1 MASSSVKGKIGS
13 FFFGVVIGIFVSLT
27 LAAFAARHI
36 MRNPQTVWIKL
47 QDTGMDKVVESVVE
61 NSIGKTVTSVPQEVI
76 AVKQQDINK
85 TVANLTQAYAENKL
99 TPMDMQLITGKV
111 FSIMTDQK
119 ISPQEIDE
127 LLQFL
132 NELARQ

>member
-1 MASSSVKGKIGS
+1 MGTSSGKSKIGT
-13 FFFGVVIGIFVSLT
+13 FFFGFFVGIFVSII
-27 LAAFAARHI
+27 LAALIARHI
-36 MRNPQTVWIKL
+36 VRNPQTVWTKA
-47 QDTGMDKVVESVVE
+47 QEMGMDKVVESVVE

-76 AVKQQDINK
+76 AVKQQDINQ

-111 FSIMTDQK
+111 FGIMTDQK

-127 LLQFL
+127 LLRFL
-132 NELARQ
+132 NELTR